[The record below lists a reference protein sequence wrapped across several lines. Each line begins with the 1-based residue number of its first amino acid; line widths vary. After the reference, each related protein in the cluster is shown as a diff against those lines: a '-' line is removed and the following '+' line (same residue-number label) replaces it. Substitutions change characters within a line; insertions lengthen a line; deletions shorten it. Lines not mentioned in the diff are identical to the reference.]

1 MIGTCP
7 SPGARGGRDAAHL
20 ASSRRYAWS
29 SLSLSGSRRNRR
41 ALAPSICTLVASASV
56 ANPAAD
62 AKSAR
67 CAADSR
73 LLRSFSARPEME
85 WPGGGSRP
93 PIIHTASALA
103 RGDLIRPIFRS
114 ALAMPLACV
123 CGDDCAST
131 RMTIIDFSAMMLCE

>member
-1 MIGTCP
+1 MEQP
-7 SPGARGGRDAAHL
+7 EPLRVAEEESRARAQHLHLGRL
-20 ASSRRYAWS
+20 RLRREP
-29 SLSLSGSRRNRR
+29 RRRREER
-41 ALAPSICTLVASASV
+41 ALRRRLE
-56 ANPAAD
+56 AAEE
-62 AKSAR
+62 
-67 CAADSR
+67 
-73 LLRSFSARPEME
+73 LLRAARDGVA
-85 WPGGGSRP
+85 GGGSRP